1 MSLTPDPDSRAAAAS
16 LLARS
21 AALFLG
27 GFLAIGLADSLRAP
41 TFDPTIWLI
50 DLRFLPWALAEA
62 LLAVAAATLLAF
74 AWRPAAR
81 GWRRHLTGAV
91 CATLTGVAAANGVTF
106 YAVWAEGRI
115 RPDWPVPLSFPIA
128 AVFAALVLASRLS
141 GPARSRAAGLRGA
154 AAPRDSGLRGA
165 GLRGAVIVG
174 CAACWAAAFPLAQE
188 FFFGTTDYARPAQAA
203 VVLGAQVLRDGR
215 PTIALRGRVMTAVA
229 LYRRGLVGTLVLSG
243 GRNGSVSQVTA
254 MRALALQQGVPASAV
269 LCDERGVNT
278 AATVRDTVP
287 MLRAR
292 GLRRVIAVSDFYH
305 LPRVKLAFASAGLD
319 VLTVPARGGA
329 WIKQTPFL
337 IVRDD
342 AGFWVYL
349 LRSSL

>member
-27 GFLAIGLADSLRAP
+27 GFLALGLADSLRKPA
-41 TFDPTIWLI
+41 FDPTIWLL
-50 DLRFLPWALAEA
+50 DLRFLPWAFAQA

-74 AWRPAAR
+74 AWRPATR
-81 GWRRHLTGAV
+81 GWRRHLTSAV
-91 CATLTGVAAANGVTF
+91 CATLAAVAAANGVIF
-106 YAVWAEGRI
+106 YVVWAEGRI
-115 RPDWPVPLSFPIA
+115 RPDWPVPLSFLIA
-128 AVFAALVLASRLS
+128 AVFAALVLASRRAR
-141 GPARSRAAGLRGA
+141 PARSSNAGLRTTGLRA
-154 AAPRDSGLRGA
+154 AAIVA
-165 GLRGAVIVG
+165 CAV
-174 CAACWAAAFPLAQE
+174 CWAAAFPLAQQ

-203 VVLGAQVLRDGR
+203 VVPGAQVFRDGR
-215 PTIALRGRVMTAVA
+215 PTIALKGRVLTAVA
-229 LYRRGLVGTLVLSG
+229 LYKRGLVGTLVFSG
-243 GRNGSVSQVTA
+243 GSNGGASQVTA
-254 MRALALQQGVPASAV
+254 MRDLALQQGVPASAL
-269 LCDERGVNT
+269 LCDYRGVNT

-287 MLRAR
+287 LLRAR

-305 LPRVKLAFASAGLD
+305 LPRIKLAFASAGLD
-319 VLTVPARGGA
+319 VLTVPARGGE

-349 LRSSL
+349 LRYSL